1 MLLPLKLPH
10 HPATARQTKIN
21 APIMSNPTQ
30 IASLKPKLTDSQ
42 IRLALYALD
51 SALEPSGVFLEI
63 DTSDLAPDL
72 NYIQSLAPTAR
83 YQFALNLLQQQTV

>member
-1 MLLPLKLPH
+1 
-10 HPATARQTKIN
+10 
-21 APIMSNPTQ
+21 MSDPTQ
-30 IASLKPKLTDSQ
+30 IASPKSKLTDAQ

-72 NYIQSLAPTAR
+72 DYIQSLPPTAR
-83 YQFALNLLQQQTV
+83 YQFALNLLQQQAV